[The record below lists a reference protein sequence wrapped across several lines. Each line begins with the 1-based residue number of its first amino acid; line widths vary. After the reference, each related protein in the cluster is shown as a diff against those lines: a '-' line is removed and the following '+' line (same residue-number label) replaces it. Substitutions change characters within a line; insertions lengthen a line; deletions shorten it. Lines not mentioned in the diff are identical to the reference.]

1 MLQVHWDP
9 NFYSSLGQ
17 NLRTSSYIW
26 ENFFAVLVILSGL
39 MFFLYLIGNMQVC
52 IIYTSGIKLIIIYLN
67 VIYKNYVS
75 CWQIYLQSRTAK
87 AEEMRLKGKEIEQWK
102 GFRKLS
108 DNLQQKVRKYRQYV
122 WRETRGVDV
131 ENLIR
136 NLPRDLR
143 SRVKSELSLD
153 LLKKV
158 SVFILNKYL
167 FGSSGY
173 PPSKANCSDITL
185 RWEWI
190 QIKLVKLNC

>member
-52 IIYTSGIKLIIIYLN
+52 IIYTSRIKLIIIYLN

-87 AEEMRLKGKEIEQWK
+87 AEEMRLKGQEIEQWN
-102 GFRKLS
+102 GFRKLIFILKIS
-108 DNLQQKVRKYRQYV
+108 THNIVFFNPEKLATCQELAFLLQNLEASS
-122 WRETRGVDV
+122 W
-131 ENLIR
+131 NLIT
-136 NLPRDLR
+136 
-143 SRVKSELSLD
+143 SFHTSEVLFRYSLEET
-153 LLKKV
+153 
-158 SVFILNKYL
+158 IRI
-167 FGSSGY
+167 
-173 PPSKANCSDITL
+173 SK
-185 RWEWI
+185 E
-190 QIKLVKLNC
+190 